1 MLYSTCKPKKP
12 DFILF
17 FLVVILSLFGIVMIY
32 NASVFEAFQIY
43 ADKYHFL
50 KAQLVWFG
58 IGLTSLLVTTFIPL
72 SLIRRL
78 GGVFFSLTLILLV
91 LVLIPGIGNTA
102 LGARRW
108 INIGGFGLQP
118 TELVKLSLS
127 IYLSAWLIKH
137 RSFWSYLII
146 LGVILGLIMLQP
158 DLGTAIVIIFF
169 SVIVY
174 YVSGANWLY
183 LLAVG
188 ILGSLS
194 GLALILTSAY
204 RKARLLTF
212 LNPAQDPL
220 GSSYHIR
227 QALIT
232 IGSGGLFGLGLGQS
246 RQKYQFLPQVT
257 TDSIFAVIAE
267 ELGFIGACFLII
279 ILFIIIFKAFKI
291 ARLAVDDFS
300 KLLATAIASW
310 LAIQITVNLA
320 AMMALIPLT
329 GVPLPF
335 ISYGGSS
342 LVVSLTA
349 TGLLLNI
356 SRYQKNSKKNV

>member
-1 MLYSTCKPKKP
+1 MLKNFTKPKKP
-12 DFILF
+12 DFSLFILA
-17 FLVVILSLFGIVMIY
+17 LVLTLFGIVMVY

-58 IGLTSLLVTTFIPL
+58 IGLLSLLIVTFIPL
-72 SLIRRL
+72 NLIKKTA
-78 GGVFFSLTLILLV
+78 GVFFSLTLVLLG
-91 LVLIPGIGNTA
+91 LVLIPGIGNSA

-108 INIGGFGLQP
+108 INIGGFSLQP
-118 TELVKLSLS
+118 TELAKLSLS

-137 RSFWSYLII
+137 RSFWAYLIV
-146 LGVILGLIMLQP
+146 LGLVLGLIMLQP
-158 DLGTAIVIIFF
+158 DLGTAIIIIFS

-174 YVSGANWLY
+174 YVSGVNWLY

-188 ILGSLS
+188 IFGSLS
-194 GLALILTSAY
+194 GAALILTSAY
-204 RKARLLTF
+204 RKARVLTF
-212 LNPAQDPL
+212 INPAQDPL

-232 IGSGGLFGLGLGQS
+232 IGSGGLWGLGLGQS

-267 ELGFIGACFLII
+267 ELGFIGAGLLII
-279 ILFIIIFKAFKI
+279 LLLMLIFKAFKL
-291 ARLAVDDFS
+291 ARLAADDFS
-300 KLLATAIASW
+300 KLLAAAIASW
-310 LAIQITVNLA
+310 LAIQVTVNLA
-320 AMMALIPLT
+320 AMLALIPLT

-342 LVVSLTA
+342 LIVNLTA
-349 TGLLLNI
+349 VGLLLNI
-356 SRYQKNSKKNV
+356 SRYQLNPKKK

>member
-1 MLYSTCKPKKP
+1 MLKNFTKPKKP
-12 DFILF
+12 DFSIFIL
-17 FLVVILSLFGIVMIY
+17 VILLTLFGIVMVY
-32 NASVFEAFQIY
+32 NASVFEAWQIY
-43 ADKYHFL
+43 ANKYHFL
-50 KAQLVWFG
+50 KAQLTWFG
-58 IGLTSLLVTTFIPL
+58 IGLLGLLVMTFI
-72 SLIRRL
+72 SLNLIKKMA
-78 GGVFFSLTLILLV
+78 GVFFSLTLVLLV
-91 LVLIPGIGNTA
+91 AVLIPGIGNTA

-108 INIGGFGLQP
+108 INISGFNLQP

-137 RSFWSYLII
+137 RSFWSYLLI
-146 LGVILGLIMLQP
+146 LGIILGLIMLQP

-169 SVIVY
+169 SVMVY
-174 YVSGANWLY
+174 YVAGANWLY
-183 LLAVG
+183 LLTVG
-188 ILGSLS
+188 IFGSLS
-194 GLALILTSAY
+194 GAVLILTSHY

-212 LNPAQDPL
+212 LNPTLDPL

-267 ELGFIGACFLII
+267 ELGFLGASLLII
-279 ILFIIIFKAFKI
+279 FFLLLVFKAFKI

-300 KLLATAIASW
+300 RLLATAIASW
-310 LAIQITVNLA
+310 LAIQIAVNLA
-320 AMMALIPLT
+320 AMLALIPLT

-342 LVVSLTA
+342 LIVNLTA
-349 TGLLLNI
+349 VGLLLNI
-356 SRYQKNSKKNV
+356 SRYQLNPKKK

>member
-1 MLYSTCKPKKP
+1 MLKNFTKPKKP
-12 DFILF
+12 DFSLFILV
-17 FLVVILSLFGIVMIY
+17 LVLTLFGIVMVY
-32 NASVFEAFQIY
+32 SASVFEAWQIY

-50 KAQLVWFG
+50 KAQLIWFG
-58 IGLTSLLVTTFIPL
+58 VGLLGLFIMTFIPL
-72 SLIRRL
+72 NLIKKTA
-78 GGVFFSLTLILLV
+78 GVFFSLTLILLI
-91 LVLIPGIGNTA
+91 LVLIPGIGNSA

-108 INIGGFGLQP
+108 INISGFNLQP
-118 TELVKLSLS
+118 TELAKLSLS

-146 LGVILGLIMLQP
+146 LGIVLGLIMLQP
-158 DLGTAIVIIFF
+158 DLGTAIIIIFS

-174 YVSGANWLY
+174 YVSGANWFY
-183 LLAVG
+183 LFAVG
-188 ILGSLS
+188 IFSSLS
-194 GLALILTSAY
+194 GLALILTSNY

-212 LNPAQDPL
+212 LNPTQDPL

-232 IGSGGLFGLGLGQS
+232 IGSGGLFGLGIGQS

-267 ELGFIGACFLII
+267 ELGFIGASLII
-279 ILFIIIFKAFKI
+279 ILLLVLIFKAFKI

-300 KLLATAIASW
+300 RLLATAIASW

-320 AMMALIPLT
+320 AMLALIPLT

-342 LVVSLTA
+342 LIVNLA
-349 TGLLLNI
+349 AIGLLLNI
-356 SRYQKNSKKNV
+356 SRYQLNPKKK

>member
-1 MLYSTCKPKKP
+1 MLKNFTKSKKP
-12 DFILF
+12 DFSF
-17 FLVVILSLFGIVMIY
+17 FLLVLVLTLFGIVMVY
-32 NASVFEAFQIY
+32 NASVFEAWQIY

-50 KAQLVWFG
+50 KAQLTWFG
-58 IGLTSLLVTTFIPL
+58 IGLISLLITTFIPL
-72 SLIRRL
+72 NFIKKIA
-78 GGVFFSLTLILLV
+78 GIFFSLTLVLLV
-91 LVLIPGIGNTA
+91 MVLIPGIGTTT

-108 INIGGFGLQP
+108 INIGDFGLQP

-127 IYLSAWLIKH
+127 IYLSTWLIKQ

-146 LGVILGLIMLQP
+146 LAVILGLIMLQP

-183 LLAVG
+183 LLAIG
-188 ILGSLS
+188 IFGSIS
-194 GLALILTSAY
+194 GVVLILTSSY

-212 LNPAQDPL
+212 LNPTHDPL

-267 ELGFIGACFLII
+267 ELGFIGASILII
-279 ILFIIIFKAFKI
+279 LLLVLVFKAFKI
-291 ARLAVDDFS
+291 ARMATDDFS
-300 KLLATAIASW
+300 RLLATAIASW
-310 LAIQITVNLA
+310 LAIQIVVNLA
-320 AMMALIPLT
+320 AMLALIPLT

-342 LVVSLTA
+342 LIVNLTA
-349 TGLLLNI
+349 VGLLLNI
-356 SRYQKNSKKNV
+356 SRYQLNPKKK

>member
-1 MLYSTCKPKKP
+1 MLKNFTKPKKP
-12 DFILF
+12 DFSLFILV
-17 FLVVILSLFGIVMIY
+17 LVLTLFGIVMVY
-32 NASVFEAFQIY
+32 SASVFEAFQIY

-50 KAQLVWFG
+50 TAQLLWFG
-58 IGLTSLLVTTFIPL
+58 IGLLSLLIMTFIPL
-72 SLIRRL
+72 NLIKKTA
-78 GGVFFSLTLILLV
+78 GIFFSLTLVLLV
-91 LVLIPGIGNTA
+91 IVLIPGIGNTA

-118 TELVKLSLS
+118 TELAKLSLS

-146 LGVILGLIMLQP
+146 LGLVLGLIMLQP
-158 DLGTAIVIIFF
+158 DLGTAIIIIFF
-169 SVIVY
+169 SVMIY
-174 YVSGANWLY
+174 YVSGANWFY
-183 LLAVG
+183 LFAVG
-188 ILGSLS
+188 IFGSLS
-194 GLALILTSAY
+194 GLALILTSTY

-212 LNPAQDPL
+212 LNPTLDPL

-267 ELGFIGACFLII
+267 ELGFIGAGLLIVLFLV
-279 ILFIIIFKAFKI
+279 LVFKAFKI
-291 ARLAVDDFS
+291 ARSAVDDFS

-320 AMMALIPLT
+320 AMLALIPLT

-342 LVVSLTA
+342 LIVNLTA
-349 TGLLLNI
+349 VGLLLNI
-356 SRYQKNSKKNV
+356 SRYQINPKKK